1 MTLTTI
7 VFLNSV
13 KNLLSNDKMAEL
25 LILFLILLCIVLIVS
40 GIMYKCTDGTMNASD
55 FSFKGCFSFGD
66 GSDDKPQEDKSAT
79 EEVTASPLLSDSSSM
94 GNLIGS
100 GSIDNE
106 DDEGEVD
113 YSSYMDYYKSSTT
126 PVRAREE
133 ILQVCRGIRDNKSGG
148 CGADPV
154 MVDTDPPIKIHID
167 YLDVDAKNGVGE
179 CAKICYDQDE
189 TIDGKACNAF
199 QMNNDNKKCRLF
211 WSQSES
217 VNNGGRTNK
226 VYRLK
231 TTRGSADHES
241 EIESK
246 YYNGSNVITF
256 SSTGY
261 KDTKYEFY
269 LGQYN
274 VPHEQGV
281 NSIIIPEDKCV
292 LGFSDKDLG
301 GKRLGSSYFGMDTS
315 RTTLDGSGN
324 PTPIKSVDIGSWE
337 DGICTWYPR
346 DATAAEEDGTATIDM
361 TTSTADT
368 ADQAPAAD
376 STPATGSCRK
386 TNTNITCRGT
396 RCSEKTDAA
405 SCNSHNCCTWS

>member
-1 MTLTTI
+1 
-7 VFLNSV
+7 
-13 KNLLSNDKMAEL
+13 MAEL

-217 VNNGGRTNK
+217 VDNGGRTNK

-241 EIESK
+241 ELESK

>member
-55 FSFKGCFSFGD
+55 LSFKDCFSFGD

-79 EEVTASPLLSDSSSM
+79 EEATTSPLLSDSSSM
-94 GNLIGS
+94 GSLLGS
-100 GSIDNE
+100 DFK
-106 DDEGEVD
+106 DDDDGEVD

-126 PVRAREE
+126 PVRVREE
-133 ILQVCRGIRDNKSGG
+133 ILQVCRGIRDNKPGG

-167 YLDVDAKNGVGE
+167 YLDIDARNGVGE

-189 TIDGKACNAF
+189 TINGKPCNAF

-217 VNNGGRTNK
+217 VDNGGRTNK

-241 EIESK
+241 ELESK

-261 KDTKYEFY
+261 KDTKHEFY

-274 VPHEQGV
+274 VPNEEGV

-315 RTTLDGSGN
+315 RTTLDESGN

-337 DGICTWYPR
+337 DGICTWYSR
-346 DATAAEEDGTATIDM
+346 DATAAEEHGTATIDM

-376 STPATGSCRK
+376 STPAAGSCRK
-386 TNTNITCRGT
+386 TNTALICRGT
-396 RCSEKTDAA
+396 RCTAITDAA